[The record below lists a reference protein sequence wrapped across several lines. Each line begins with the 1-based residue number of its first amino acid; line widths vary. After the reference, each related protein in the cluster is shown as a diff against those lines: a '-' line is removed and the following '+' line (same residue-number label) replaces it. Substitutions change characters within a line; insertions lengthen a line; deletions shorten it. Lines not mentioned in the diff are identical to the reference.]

1 MLRNAKMLEE
11 THDTVTV
18 PASFMIR
25 MLSCLHSLRSS
36 RNPNGSE
43 DFFAYPD
50 EATRSLLT
58 DPRSFLSPPSRRNEG
73 FDDED

>member
-36 RNPNGSE
+36 RNPDGPE

-50 EATRSLLT
+50 EATRTLLT
-58 DPRSFLSPPSRRNEG
+58 DSRSFLPPARRNEG
-73 FDDED
+73 LEDED